1 MDAPY
6 YYGEVQDIAIEK
18 GKATTVTVGCKV
30 ANALATFEI
39 VNQEVFDK
47 RLKDYYVEVSAGE
60 SVTWKPGDATHPYFK
75 AGGRVTMALIGTSV
89 ETGQEE
95 VML

>member
-1 MDAPY
+1 MNREA
-6 YYGEVQDIAIEK
+6 
-18 GKATTVTVGCKV
+18 
-30 ANALATFEI
+30 
-39 VNQEVFDK
+39 FDK
-47 RLKDYYVEVSAGE
+47 RLKDYYVKVTVGSE
-60 SVTWKPGDATHPYFK
+60 SVTWKPGDVTHPYFK